1 MRKLSICV
9 LTVCLLGILGCS
21 HKENNKYIIER
32 SFYQTV
38 WERFD
43 YVKNTINVEAE
54 TTFNLS
60 MDISFTDDYPYND
73 FSMVFSVFDSNN
85 NPYRCKAYTF
95 NLKDENGQWKSE
107 KKDGCYTFSLPI
119 NQALQITDVGSYC
132 FQIEYR
138 MPITPIVG
146 VKQLSLVNNN

>member
-9 LTVCLLGILGCS
+9 LIVCLFGIFGCS
-21 HKENNKYIIER
+21 HKENNKYIIDR

-73 FSMVFSVFDSNN
+73 FSMVFSVFDSNS

-119 NQALQITDVGSYC
+119 NQALQITDAGSYC

-146 VKQLSLVNNN
+146 VKQLILYNNK